1 MLDHLAMRGTR
12 WPEHCKGAVD
22 ELISAIKEVSSS
34 HNGPHPTV
42 DRTGAPTSEQQ
53 AQEIRSQPTHPKRQR
68 IVTGIG
74 RESERSL
81 QAIVPNQTPHAP
93 NPIEANDRNTPGV
106 ATETVSMPN
115 DMNWNR
121 LSTPTARASQN
132 QVYQSDPVDFVR
144 NQGPSSPSRFWPQA
158 SDEMGNVELADGQQP
173 MMWYDQIFASSF
185 SAIDNPFLVAAE
197 FDASIDPTW
206 NYLT

>member
-22 ELISAIKEVSSS
+22 ELISAIKEVFSS
-34 HNGPHPTV
+34 HGGPHSTV
-42 DRTGAPTSEQQ
+42 DRIEDSRPEQQ
-53 AQEIRSQPTHPKRQR
+53 VQEIGAQPAHAKRR
-68 IVTGIG
+68 RTVTGIG
-74 RESERSL
+74 SESERSL
-81 QAIVPNQTPHAP
+81 QAIVPNQTPPPPRMIGVAG
-93 NPIEANDRNTPGV
+93 RNTSGV
-106 ATETVSMPN
+106 AIQTVSTPN
-115 DMNWNR
+115 DISWNQ
-121 LSTPTARASQN
+121 LSTPSARASQDQAYPRN
-132 QVYQSDPVDFVR
+132 PAVVTR
-144 NQGPSSPSRFWPQA
+144 NQGPSSPSSFLPQ
-158 SDEMGNVELADGQQP
+158 SSNEMGNVELADGQQP